1 VVERPRLNGT
11 ILDQQ
16 QTSLRGAAQAEVSGG
31 ASVTVSVVTVCFN
44 SAKTIARTLESF
56 FAQEHPAKELVI
68 IDGDSSDETLQI
80 VASFPSEGVVV
91 ISEPDRGIYD
101 AMNKGLAAFT
111 GDAVGFLNSDD
122 RFKDA
127 HALGAVAETL
137 AGCDIAFG
145 DLDIVRCHER
155 GEIVRRWRTA
165 PWRKGAFRQGWMP
178 AHPTF
183 YCKREVIE
191 AVGPFDLRYRVAAD
205 YDHMLRAMELH
216 DFRAAPVG
224 RVLVDMLHGGES
236 TSSFRSHLHHNL
248 EALDSRRRWLGA
260 RAIDY
265 ALFAK
270 PLRKLPQWMRAK
282 GRLSA

>member
-1 VVERPRLNGT
+1 MK
-11 ILDQQ
+11 I
-16 QTSLRGAAQAEVSGG
+16 
-31 ASVTVSVVTVCFN
+31 SVVTVCFN
-44 SAKTIARTLESF
+44 SARTIGRTLESF
-56 FAQEHPAKELVI
+56 FGQDHAAKELVVV
-68 IDGDSSDETLQI
+68 DGGSKDETLAI
-80 VASFPSEGVVV
+80 VRSFPADGVVV

-101 AMNKGLAAFT
+101 AMNKGLAAFS

-127 HALGAVAETL
+127 RSLSAVAATL
-137 AGCDIAFG
+137 AHNDIAFG
-145 DLDIVRCHER
+145 DLDFIRCHETR
-155 GEIVRRWRTA
+155 EVVRRWRTA
-165 PWRKGAFRQGWMP
+165 AWRKGGFRHGWMP

-183 YCKREVIE
+183 YCRRAVIE

-224 RVLVDMLHGGES
+224 HVMVEMLQGGES
-236 TSSFRSHLHHNL
+236 TSGLKSHLHHNL

-260 RAIDY
+260 GAVDY

-270 PLRKLPQWMRAK
+270 PLRKLPQLM
-282 GRLSA
+282 GRLRA